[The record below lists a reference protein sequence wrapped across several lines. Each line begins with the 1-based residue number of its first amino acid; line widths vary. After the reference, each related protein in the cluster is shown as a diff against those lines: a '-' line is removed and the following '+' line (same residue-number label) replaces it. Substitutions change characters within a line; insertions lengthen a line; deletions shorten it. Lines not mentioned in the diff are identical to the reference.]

1 MSGISPSKTSIS
13 IVIEALKQCENI
25 YELDLSQNLLEE
37 REMLTILNAV
47 PQFNSVNTLK
57 LESLRMSYDTSL
69 QLSQVLMDSHNLKR
83 YFSHFF

>member
-1 MSGISPSKTSIS
+1 MSGISPSKTSIP